1 MTPSPPAAVSLASL
15 QDLRRIAD
23 AVGQLR
29 DRTVQDVVIRS
40 DCRQLRITLED
51 GLTLLVSVLLDEAG
65 KPRLDADLFRAAD
78 EAATGQLEV
87 RFDGVE

>member
-1 MTPSPPAAVSLASL
+1 VSLASL
-15 QDLRRIAD
+15 QELRRIAD

-40 DCRQLRITLED
+40 DCRQLRITLDD
-51 GLTLLVSVLLDEAG
+51 GEVLLVSVLLDEAG
-65 KPRLDADLFRAAD
+65 RPRLDADLLRAAG